1 MAHDGFYG
9 IDESTSQRHKRIVRS
24 LSIAT
29 DKSSSSSSRFKVP
42 LKKPN
47 SVKNKGKKS
56 NGNPNN
62 AKLLKQVR
70 DRDK

>member
-1 MAHDGFYG
+1 M
-9 IDESTSQRHKRIVRS
+9 RS